1 MMIIVLSILSL
12 FTFFIGFCFI
22 IVGLKNEEYFFGSF
36 VGILEI
42 IYVTLVVIY
51 LFQMN

>member
-22 IVGLKNEEYFFGSF
+22 IAGFKKEDYYFCSF
-36 VGILEI
+36 IGILEI
-42 IYVTLVVIY
+42 IYVVLVVIY
-51 LFQMN
+51 LFQTN